1 MRIAAIACFMA
12 VVGGV
17 SLAMVGVLV
26 ARFYSWVTGCPY
38 VAELP
43 ACDWGRFAA
52 IGGLIGAVTLP
63 ALVVRRLVQ
72 SERER

>member
-1 MRIAAIACFMA
+1 MA

-26 ARFYSWVTGCPY
+26 ARFYSWATGCRY

-43 ACDWGRFAA
+43 ACGWEKFAA
-52 IGGLIGAVTLP
+52 IGGVIGAVTLP

>member
-1 MRIAAIACFMA
+1 MA
-12 VVGGV
+12 VVGGL

-26 ARFYSWVTGCPY
+26 ARFYSWATRCPY

-43 ACDWGRFAA
+43 ACGWERFAA

-63 ALVVRRLVQ
+63 ALVVRRLVR